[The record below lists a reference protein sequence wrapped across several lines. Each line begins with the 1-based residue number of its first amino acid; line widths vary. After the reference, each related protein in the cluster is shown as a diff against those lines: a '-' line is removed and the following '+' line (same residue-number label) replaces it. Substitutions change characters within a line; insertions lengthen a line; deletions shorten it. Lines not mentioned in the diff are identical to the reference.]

1 MSKPRDWISELDE
14 LDARIKGGRIAD
26 VQSALREIEV
36 PALPEN
42 LRHRFANLCRRVGL
56 APLGL
61 RALSENVLLDGELR
75 REASPQDLLE
85 YGVGLQRVGAVRE
98 AMGILGGIDAGAF
111 PEADLYLAFGAMVSW
126 DYEAALGW
134 IDSFL
139 ARTRDNPGDPYRR
152 LVARLNRLECLLIT
166 GRHEDLES
174 SSAELE
180 AELRAQGH
188 TLLLGNAYEIQA
200 QSRVAEGQFDEALAA
215 LDAARALI
223 PESNSADSL
232 FISKWRAIARAR
244 RDNSIDAIQEARAE
258 ALQLGHWETLRDLDS
273 QALRIAPTQE
283 LACWVYFGTPFASYR
298 RNLERNLQWAPPAAT
313 WVTTDVIM
321 SRPAAEGADIVLE
334 DIGDGRAGL
343 AHRLILLLASD
354 FYRPFRGGEI
364 FARIFPDERFN
375 PQTSMNRVHQQI
387 GEARQLITGLKWPF
401 RIDEDGGRYSLRWTA
416 PGRLWVRNRE
426 LNLDADAVQVA
437 FLHRRFEG
445 RDFANAEAAAV
456 MGKSASGA
464 RAWLSRAVEKNL
476 LGRYGSGASIRYH
489 FLEH

>member
-1 MSKPRDWISELDE
+1 MSKTRDWSTELEE
-14 LDARIKGGRIAD
+14 LDAQIKGGRIAD
-26 VQSALREIEV
+26 VQNALRDIEAPTV
-36 PALPEN
+36 PEV

-61 RALSENVLLDGELR
+61 RILSENVLLDGELR
-75 REASPQDLLE
+75 RDALAQDLIE

-98 AMGILGGIDAGAF
+98 AMGILGGIDAKAY
-111 PEADLYLAFGAMVSW
+111 PEADLYLAFGAIVSW
-126 DYEAALGW
+126 DYDAALGW

-139 ARTRDNPGDPYRR
+139 ARTEENPGDPYRR

-166 GRHEDLES
+166 GQHDHLEA
-174 SSAELE
+174 SATALE

-200 QSRVAEGQFDEALAA
+200 QSRVAKGQFNEALESLAS
-215 LDAARALI
+215 ARELI

-232 FISKWRAIARAR
+232 FISKWQAIARAR
-244 RDNSIDAIQEARAE
+244 RDHSIENIQEARSE

-298 RNLERNLQWAPPAAT
+298 RNLERNLQWTPPAET

-321 SRPAAEGADIVLE
+321 SRPAAEGLDIVLE

-354 FYRPFRGGEI
+354 YYRPFRGGEI
-364 FARIFPDERFN
+364 FARIFADERFN

-387 GEARQLITGLKWPF
+387 GEARQLITELKWPF

-416 PGRLWVRNRE
+416 PGRLWVRNQE

-437 FLHRRFEG
+437 FLRKHFEG
-445 RDFANAEAAAV
+445 RDFATAEAATV
-456 MGKSASGA
+456 MAKSASSA
-464 RAWLSRAVEKNL
+464 RSWLSRAVEKNL
-476 LGRYGSGASIRYH
+476 LGRYGSGASIRYN
-489 FLEH
+489 FLA